1 MKKRLIAL
9 VLSTLLI
16 VCGTMTAWA
25 ADNTKQTWNNND
37 QETEILLADSVDEEQ
52 SDTITGFPQGDDSE
66 RYLYISKEDKPS
78 LEVLLQ
84 ELPDTLNVYVNNSS
98 EVITIPVTYECV
110 GESYEDSDSYYF
122 QFSPVWDES
131 KYSLADGLERIK
143 DAPYYSLFLYDTED
157 VSELSVTGST
167 NEATVYSFLVNKV
180 GFNSAGACGVMANIQ
195 HESSFNPH
203 ATGDNGTSYGIC
215 QWHNSRWTAMKNWC
229 KANGY
234 DSTTLTGQLNYLKFE
249 LSQNNSNYLW
259 NGKTIYNKIKGGAN
273 SAQGAYDAGYYWCYY
288 YEVPANK
295 EKVSVTRGNL
305 AKNSYWPEYG
315 KSVAKPS
322 SVSDLKIGGRAADAL
337 RLNWNKNTTAE
348 GYIIEQ
354 YKNNA
359 WTRIARI
366 GSNSTTTYRVENL
379 KAFTTYKF
387 RVRSFNF
394 NGKNPQY
401 SDFQYINGKT
411 NPSSPTGVKIG
422 GRAADALRLNWN
434 RNTNAEGYI
443 IEQYKGEK
451 WTRIARI
458 GSNSTTTYRV
468 ENLGVSTTYKFRIQ
482 SFGFDGN
489 TPLYSAY
496 TYINGKTNPSS
507 MTGVKVG
514 GASRAA
520 IRINWNK
527 NGSAQGYIIEQ
538 YKGGKWTRIAR
549 IGSNSTTTYRVEKLS
564 SHTTYKFRI
573 QAFNFDGNTP
583 LYGNWSYVN
592 GTTQ

>member
-1 MKKRLIAL
+1 MKKRLIAF
-9 VLSTLLI
+9 VMSTLL
-16 VCGTMTAWA
+16 VASGTTTAWA

-37 QETEILLADSVDEEQ
+37 QETEILLTDSTDEEQ
-52 SDTITGFPQGDDSE
+52 SDTITGFPQGDNSE

-98 EVITIPVTYECV
+98 EVIAIPVTYECV

-180 GFNSAGACGVMANIQ
+180 GFNSAGACGIMANIQ

-203 ATGDNGTSYGIC
+203 ATGDKGTSYGIC

-259 NGKTIYNKIKGGAN
+259 NGKTIYNKIKGVAN

-443 IEQYKGEK
+443 IEQYKGGK

-468 ENLGVSTTYKFRIQ
+468 ENLGVSTTYKFRIR

-507 MTGVKVG
+507 MTGVKIVG
-514 GASRAA
+514 TAKDALRL
-520 IRINWNK
+520 NWNK

-583 LYGNWSYVN
+583 LYGSWSYVN

>member
-1 MKKRLIAL
+1 M
-9 VLSTLLI
+9 
-16 VCGTMTAWA
+16 
-25 ADNTKQTWNNND
+25 
-37 QETEILLADSVDEEQ
+37 
-52 SDTITGFPQGDDSE
+52 
-66 RYLYISKEDKPS
+66 
-78 LEVLLQ
+78 
-84 ELPDTLNVYVNNSS
+84 
-98 EVITIPVTYECV
+98 
-110 GESYEDSDSYYF
+110 
-122 QFSPVWDES
+122 
-131 KYSLADGLERIK
+131 
-143 DAPYYSLFLYDTED
+143 
-157 VSELSVTGST
+157 
-167 NEATVYSFLVNKV
+167 
-180 GFNSAGACGVMANIQ
+180 
-195 HESSFNPH
+195 
-203 ATGDNGTSYGIC
+203 
-215 QWHNSRWTAMKNWC
+215 
-229 KANGY
+229 
-234 DSTTLTGQLNYLKFE
+234 LNYLKFE

-259 NGKTIYNKIKGGAN
+259 NGKTIYNKIKGVAN

-295 EKVSVTRGNL
+295 KKVSVTRGNL

-322 SVSDLKIGGRAADAL
+322 SVSDLKIGGRAEDAL

-443 IEQYKGEK
+443 IEQYKGGK

-507 MTGVKVG
+507 MTGIKIG
-514 GASRAA
+514 GTAKDALRL
-520 IRINWNK
+520 NWNK

>member
-1 MKKRLIAL
+1 MRKRLIAL
-9 VLSTLLI
+9 VMSTLL
-16 VCGTMTAWA
+16 VASGTTTAWA

-37 QETEILLADSVDEEQ
+37 QETEILLADSTDEEQ

-78 LEVLLQ
+78 LEVLLK

-259 NGKTIYNKIKGGAN
+259 NGKTIYNKIKGVAN

-422 GRAADALRLNWN
+422 GREADALRLNWN

-443 IEQYKGEK
+443 IEQYKGGK

-482 SFGFDGN
+482 LFGFDGN

-583 LYGNWSYVN
+583 LYGSWSYVN
-592 GTTQ
+592 GTTK

>member
-1 MKKRLIAL
+1 MRKRLIAL

-16 VCGTMTAWA
+16 VSGTTTAWA

-37 QETEILLADSVDEEQ
+37 QETEILLTDSTDEEQ

-66 RYLYISKEDKPS
+66 RYLYVSKEDKPS
-78 LEVLLQ
+78 LEALLQ
-84 ELPDTLNVYVNNSS
+84 ELPDTLNVYVNNNS

-259 NGKTIYNKIKGGAN
+259 NGKTIYNKIKGVAN

-443 IEQYKGEK
+443 IEQYKGGK

-458 GSNSTTTYRV
+458 GSNSTTTHRV
-468 ENLGVSTTYKFRIQ
+468 ENLGVSTTYKFRIR

-507 MTGVKVG
+507 MTGVKIG
-514 GASRAA
+514 GTAKDALRL
-520 IRINWNK
+520 NWNK

>member
-1 MKKRLIAL
+1 MRKRLIAL

-16 VCGTMTAWA
+16 VSGTTTAWA

-37 QETEILLADSVDEEQ
+37 QETEILLTDSTDEEQ

-98 EVITIPVTYECV
+98 EVIAIPVTYECV

-122 QFSPVWDES
+122 QFSPVWNES

-259 NGKTIYNKIKGGAN
+259 NGKTIYNKIKGVAN

-443 IEQYKGEK
+443 IEQYKGGK

-468 ENLGVSTTYKFRIQ
+468 ENLWVSTTYKFRIR

-507 MTGVKVG
+507 MTGVKIG
-514 GASRAA
+514 GTAKDALRL
-520 IRINWNK
+520 NWNK

>member
-1 MKKRLIAL
+1 MRKRLIAL
-9 VLSTLLI
+9 VMSTLL
-16 VCGTMTAWA
+16 VASGTTTAWA

-37 QETEILLADSVDEEQ
+37 QETEILLADSTDEEQ

-78 LEVLLQ
+78 LEVLLK

-259 NGKTIYNKIKGGAN
+259 NGKTIYNKIKGVAN

-422 GRAADALRLNWN
+422 GREADALRLNWN

-443 IEQYKGEK
+443 IEQYKGGK

-482 SFGFDGN
+482 LFGFDGN

-564 SHTTYKFRI
+564 SHTTYKVRI

-592 GTTQ
+592 GTTK

>member
-1 MKKRLIAL
+1 MRKRLIAL

-16 VCGTMTAWA
+16 VSGTTTAWA

-37 QETEILLADSVDEEQ
+37 QETEILLTDSTDEEQ

-98 EVITIPVTYECV
+98 EVIAIPVTYECV

-259 NGKTIYNKIKGGAN
+259 NGKTIYNKIKGVAN

-443 IEQYKGEK
+443 IEQYKGGK

-468 ENLGVSTTYKFRIQ
+468 ENLWVSTTYKFRIR

-507 MTGVKVG
+507 MTGVKIG
-514 GASRAA
+514 GTAKDALRL
-520 IRINWNK
+520 NWNK

>member
-16 VCGTMTAWA
+16 VSGTMTAWA

-37 QETEILLADSVDEEQ
+37 QETEILLADSTDEEQ

-84 ELPDTLNVYVNNSS
+84 ELPDKLNVYVNNSS
-98 EVITIPVTYECV
+98 EVIAIPVTYECV

-122 QFSPVWDES
+122 QFSPVWDEG
-131 KYSLADGLERIK
+131 KYPLADGLERIK

-195 HESSFNPH
+195 HESGFNPH

-273 SAQGAYDAGYYWCYY
+273 SAQGAYEAGYYWCYY

-443 IEQYKGEK
+443 IEQYKGGK

-489 TPLYSAY
+489 TPLYSVY